1 MKERRIDWSTA
12 EVDAAG
18 TLVVTIIG
26 EVDDTWMDGL
36 IHTLDWMEGESH
48 VGEWGEITCGPETF
62 RVENVFES
70 SVAALRQFLNDAVK
84 HANDAADHD
93 RAAAGRD
100 EHRSMDLGPEA
111 ARRMTDEFRD

>member
-1 MKERRIDWSTA
+1 MKERRIEWSTA

-26 EVDDTWMDGL
+26 EVDDSWMDEL
-36 IHTLDWMEGESH
+36 VRTLDWMEGETRA
-48 VGEWGEITCGPETF
+48 GEWGEITYGPETF
-62 RVENVFES
+62 RVENISER

-84 HANDAADHD
+84 HANDAAEHV
-93 RAAAGRD
+93 RAAAARD

-111 ARRMTDEFRD
+111 AQRMTDEFRD